1 MALFY
6 GEAGCAGCHSGPFL
20 TDHDFHAMGAPQI
33 GPGKAARFESHARD
47 EGRFRVTG
55 DPADLYAFRTPSLR
69 NVALT
74 APYGH
79 AGGHRDL
86 RSFVAAHLDPVGG
99 LESYDLSRAVLPA
112 LPVDDAR
119 GLTDKS
125 AIANAVTF
133 QPRNIS
139 EADMTALIAFLD
151 ALTDPAA
158 IEGRLGI
165 PETVPSGLP
174 IDRP

>member
-1 MALFY
+1 
-6 GEAGCAGCHSGPFL
+6 
-20 TDHDFHAMGAPQI
+20 MGSPQI

-69 NVALT
+69 SVALT

-86 RSFVAAHLDPVGG
+86 RSFIEAHLDPIAA
-99 LESYDLSRAVLPA
+99 LENYDLSNAILPA
-112 LPVDDAR
+112 LPVDDTR
-119 GLTDKS
+119 GLADTP
-125 AIANAVTF
+125 AIAQVV
-133 QPRNIS
+133 NIS
-139 EADMTALIAFLD
+139 PRKITDEHVTALIAFLD

-158 IEGRLGI
+158 IEGKLGI

-174 IDRP
+174 IDHP

>member
-1 MALFY
+1 AS
-6 GEAGCAGCHSGPFL
+6 CHSGPFL

-79 AGGHRDL
+79 AGGHADL
-86 RSFVAAHLDPVGG
+86 RRFIEAHLDPVTA
-99 LESYDLSRAVLPA
+99 LQTYDLNAALLPD
-112 LPVDDAR
+112 LPVDDSR
-119 GLTDKS
+119 GMAGAD
-125 AIANAVTF
+125 AIAQSVAF
-133 QPRNIS
+133 EPSRIS
-139 EADMTALIAFLD
+139 DADVTALLAFLD
-151 ALTDPAA
+151 TLTDPAA
-158 IEGRLGI
+158 QQGRLGI
-165 PETVPSGLP
+165 PAAVPSGLP
-174 IDRP
+174 VDRP